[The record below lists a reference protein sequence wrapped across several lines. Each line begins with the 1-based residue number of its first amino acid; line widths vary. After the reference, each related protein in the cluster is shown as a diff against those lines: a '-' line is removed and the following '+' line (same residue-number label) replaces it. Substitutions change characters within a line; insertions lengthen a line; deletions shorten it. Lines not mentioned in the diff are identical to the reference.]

1 MKLNSVKPLVF
12 VSLLCASLWACD
24 DSQSIDQDDDKV
36 ESQEVGVKINDVLK
50 GKLDVANLDADLY
63 ETVKINETDTRVV
76 SIATVIRKVLGLSD
90 GSFEDELAKYTCDYE
105 SATDGFRPSSKGDKC
120 APVSCKMALYSYVD
134 LNTGNLVYGAER
146 GENLPGCYN
155 VKNLGA
161 VLMTPINDDAKTFSL
176 YMDGTKMG
184 SIDLQNMGDKIVEKD
199 GKKVVLLSD
208 VFERLQPQKTDQ
220 IDALVCDLADA
231 SGKKMSDDAGCPA
244 RACKDVLKGYIE
256 VSTLNVTDAAGAAI
270 AACYEMTNA
279 AELHMNT
286 PKTDDSYNVR
296 IIIDDKDSEAITVD
310 VKTIIDYA
318 ETETVTAD
326 KIIAAVNPN
335 LDLSAH
341 DCNFTSELGETTYNP
356 ITDKPSKCGELRSC
370 TLATTAELNVT
381 TGKLTM
387 NDGGAACY
395 NTGDL
400 DTIRIYTKK
409 DSGENTD
416 APAEA

>member
-12 VSLLCASLWACD
+12 VSLLCTALWACD

-36 ESQEVGVKINDVLK
+36 TSQNIGVKINDVLK
-50 GKLDVANLDADLY
+50 GTIDAANLDEDLY
-63 ETVKINETDTRVV
+63 ETVKINETETRVV
-76 SIATVIRKVLGLSD
+76 SIATIIRKVLGLTDAAS
-90 GSFEDELAKYTCDYE
+90 EEELAKYTCDYE

-120 APVSCKMALYSYVD
+120 APVSCKMALYSYID
-134 LNTGNLVYGAER
+134 MNTGNLVYGPER
-146 GENLPGCYN
+146 GEGLPGCYN

-161 VLMTPINDDAKTFSL
+161 VLMTPVNDDAKTFAL

-184 SIDLQNMGDKIVEKD
+184 SIDLQNMGDKIIEKD

-208 VFERLQPQKTDQ
+208 VFERLQPQKLDQ
-220 IDALVCDLADA
+220 IEALVCDLTDA
-231 SGKKMSDDAGCPA
+231 AGKKMSDDSACPA

-256 VSTLNVTDAAGAAI
+256 VSTLNVTDSAGAAI
-270 AACYEMTNA
+270 AACYEMTDA

-296 IIIDDKDSEAITVD
+296 IIIDDNDSEAISID

-318 ETETVTAD
+318 TTETITAD
-326 KIIAAVNPN
+326 KIIAAVKPD

-341 DCNFTSELGETTYNP
+341 NCNFTSELGEKTYDP
-356 ITDKPSKCGELRSC
+356 IKDKPTKCGELRSC
-370 TLATTAELNVT
+370 ALAATAELNVT

-409 DSGENTD
+409 ASDENNET
-416 APAEA
+416 PSEA